1 MKKKNFSLFLLK
13 AAFYQSMQVKKTI
26 MQIFSVDKTFS
37 ELDMKNRTEIQTIC
51 FYIERSIWQDL

>member
-1 MKKKNFSLFLLK
+1 MEEKDFSLFSLLT
-13 AAFYQSMQVKKTI
+13 AFYQSIKVKKTI

-51 FYIERSIWQDL
+51 FYIERSI

>member
-1 MKKKNFSLFLLK
+1 MEEKDFSLFSLLT
-13 AAFYQSMQVKKTI
+13 AFYQSIKVKKTI